1 MKGGPFGKGRSRGGS
16 PQGAVFLGEGR
27 SRGGARRGA
36 APFGG
41 AESHV
46 RSAWSPPQAGGL
58 RRSPGFFANRGRGGF
73 APLPPG
79 FCAGSWRPGRPF
91 EMGKAGDDPPFLR
104 RQEPRGEPGG
114 GGFPWERQEPR
125 GEPAGAQPLSA
136 EPKATREAR
145 GARRRRAG
153 CARMP
158 PARGRGRRK
167 IHPRRGQHGDIFSAI
182 QRQQR
187 Q

>member
-1 MKGGPFGKGRSRGGS
+1 MGGAALWERQEPRG
-16 PQGAVFLGEGR
+16 PAGAQPLSAEPKATR
-27 SRGGARRGA
+27 EARGARRRRAGCA
-36 APFGG
+36 VVPDFLQTGGG
-41 AESHV
+41 AV
-46 RSAWSPPQAGGL
+46 L
-58 RRSPGFFANRGRGGF
+58 RRCRPDFVPGRGGRGG
-73 APLPPG
+73 LLR
-79 FCAGSWRPGRPF
+79 WEKR
-91 EMGKAGDDPPFLR
+91 GDDPPFLR
-104 RQEPRGEPGG
+104 KQQPRGGARRGRFSLGKAGAE
-114 GGFPWERQEPR
+114 

-158 PARGRGRRK
+158 PAQGRGRRK